1 MDANWQFGS
10 RPSESEP
17 SRVIT
22 MLEVARRAGVSVS
35 TVSHVI
41 NQTRFVRA
49 EKREAVLTAIRET
62 GYVPNSVAR
71 ALMTARSQSIGLVMT
86 VITNPYFTEV
96 VQGIDD
102 EVFRNGYSLLL
113 GDSHDDPD
121 RELRIL
127 HDLHQRRV
135 DGVIIAPSGDP
146 GAALR
151 YVREQSIPTVLV
163 DRMADAAFD
172 QVGSENV
179 ESTALLVRHLADL
192 GHRRIALVAGLEGLA
207 TTVERLNGYRL
218 GLHRSGQEFVPE
230 LATRGDSAAEPAR
243 RAVAGLLALARPPT
257 ALVIGNNYMTIGA
270 LRALREA
277 RLTVPGDVALV
288 AFDDFEWADLF
299 TPRLTTMAQPCREM
313 GASAVRLLF
322 SQVTDRAWAPR
333 SIRLAP
339 QFVHRESCGCSLGSG
354 P

>member
-1 MDANWQFGS
+1 
-10 RPSESEP
+10 
-17 SRVIT
+17 

-49 EKREAVLTAIRET
+49 ETRQAVLVAISET

-71 ALMTARSQSIGLVMT
+71 ALMTARSQAIGLVMT

-102 EVFRNGYSLLL
+102 EVVRNGYSLLL

-121 RELRIL
+121 RELRLL

-135 DGVIIAPSGDP
+135 DGIILAPSGDS
-146 GAALR
+146 GAALQ

-163 DRMADAAFD
+163 DRMASVEFD
-172 QVGSENV
+172 QVGTENV
-179 ESTALLVRHLADL
+179 EATALLVRHLADL
-192 GHRRIALVAGLEGLA
+192 GHRRIALVAGLDGLA
-207 TTVERLNGYRL
+207 TTTERLNGYRL
-218 GLHRSGQEFVPE
+218 GLRRSGQEFVPE
-230 LATRGDSAAEPAR
+230 LVVKGDSSAEPAR
-243 RAVAGLLALARPPT
+243 RAVAGLLTLARPPT
-257 ALVIGNNYMTIGA
+257 ALVVGNNYMTIGA
-270 LRALREA
+270 MRALREA
-277 RLTVPGDVALV
+277 RLAIPGDVALV

-313 GASAVRLLF
+313 GSSAVRLLL
-322 SQVTDRAWAPR
+322 SQITDPGWAPR
-333 SIRLAP
+333 SIRLAA
-339 QFVHRESCGCSLGSG
+339 QFVHRESCGCGAG
-354 P
+354 